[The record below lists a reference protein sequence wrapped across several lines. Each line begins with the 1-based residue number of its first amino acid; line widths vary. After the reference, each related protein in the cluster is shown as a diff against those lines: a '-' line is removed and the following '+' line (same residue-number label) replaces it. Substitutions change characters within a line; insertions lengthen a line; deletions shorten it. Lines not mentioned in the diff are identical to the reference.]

1 MKVLLCSPYE
11 QRDGIVS
18 GGVNIWGKNIIK
30 YYHSITTSLELD
42 AVSYDRE
49 YEVKD
54 DSSTFSRIYYG
65 VKEYCRAISNT
76 RKRLKKDKYDVV
88 HLCSSAQLSLF
99 KDYVVTKMSR
109 RMGAKT
115 VVHFHFGRIPELVVR
130 QNWEWKMIVRVA
142 HNAHR
147 IVVMDMA
154 SYHALQSMGITNCSY
169 LPNPLSSD
177 IINQVETLQRKVER
191 QENKIVFVGHVI
203 IPKGVCELV
212 KACTQIQGIEL
223 HIIGTID
230 DQMRNMIAD
239 AVYDCGKTDWL
250 KMRGGIPHEEV
261 IKEMLS
267 SKIFALPSYTEGF
280 PNVIL
285 ESMACGCG
293 IVATPVGAIP
303 EMLNFQDDAACGL
316 LTAVKDSDELK
327 KNLELLLNNKELCD
341 ILSSNAVKRVNEL
354 YAMPQVWSQ
363 LCAIWKS

>member
-30 YYHSITTSLELD
+30 YYQSITSSLELD

-54 DSSTFSRIYYG
+54 DSSAFSRIYYG
-65 VKEYCRAISNT
+65 VKEYCRAIYNT
-76 RKRLKKDKYDVV
+76 RKRLKKGKYDVV
-88 HLCSSAQLSLF
+88 HLGSSAQLSLF

-109 RMGAKT
+109 QMGAKT
-115 VVHFHFGRIPELVVR
+115 VVHFHFGRIPDLIKLK
-130 QNWEWKMIVRVA
+130 NWEWKMIVKVA
-142 HNAHR
+142 HIAHR

-154 SYHALQSMGITNCSY
+154 SYHTLQSVGITNCSY
-169 LPNPLSSD
+169 LPNPLSTE
-177 IINQVETLQRKVER
+177 IIRRIDSLWDEISR
-191 QENKIVFVGHVI
+191 QEKKIVFVGHVI
-203 IPKGVCELV
+203 VPKGVCELV
-212 KACTQIQGIEL
+212 KACTEIPGIEL

-230 DQMRNMIAD
+230 GQMRNMIAD
-239 AVYDCGKTDWL
+239 IVHDCDNTDWL
-250 KMRGGIPHEEV
+250 KIRGSMPHEKV
-261 IKEMLS
+261 IEEMLS

-303 EMLNFQDDAACGL
+303 EMLNVHGDAACGL
-316 LTAVKDSDELK
+316 IAAVKDSDELRRH
-327 KNLELLLNNKELCD
+327 LELLLNDKELCD

-354 YAMPQVWSQ
+354 YAMPQVWNQ
-363 LCAIWKS
+363 LVSIWAL